1 MGKQNRSEKRLDKT
15 ITGTVL
21 LSSPLPDCSCGT
33 EGQTDPI
40 SGSDIVI
47 IGILLSPAKLL
58 GLKQNVCCVNSSNIG
73 QYLP

>member
-15 ITGTVL
+15 ITETVL

-33 EGQTDPI
+33 VGQLDPI

-73 QYLP
+73 